1 MGQIPLNKPVFYDTD
16 CLECFLFV
24 DAGHILEELFSKII
38 IPEQVY
44 SEIMAE
50 NTPAIVKKNF
60 KNLKNRF
67 VEIKEI
73 SFREIGLRERND
85 LQEWIANNPIILG
98 EELLIIQKEF
108 DGFNDTNERLDL
120 LALDKNGNLVVI
132 ENKLDDSGRNVVW
145 QSLKYAGYCSS
156 LKKEDIKDIYSQYLS
171 KIGSSD
177 NAEDTIVE
185 FLNKA
190 DFSEVQLNQDLTQR
204 IILVAREFRKEVT
217 NTVIWA
223 RKYGMKIQ
231 CIKVVPYMINDQ
243 LIVDTEQIIPVKDIA
258 DIMIGYD
265 EKAQEDFKSKEDLA
279 NCQITRNEFWHIFI
293 PRFNE
298 KSNLFSG
305 RNIALNQY
313 DHWFS
318 TGSGISGVHFSF
330 LITKN
335 YAGIELG
342 ISGGTQAENK
352 KIYDYFYSYKDEI
365 ENSFGDK
372 LCWERLDN
380 KKMSRISYKLE
391 EVSVYDKED
400 WNKMMDFMEI
410 NMIKFEKAL
419 RKYINNYSKINK

>member
-1 MGQIPLNKPVFYDTD
+1 MFIVNSTD
-16 CLECFLFV
+16 
-24 DAGHILEELFSKII
+24 KTT
-38 IPEQVY
+38 
-44 SEIMAE
+44 SE
-50 NTPAIVKKNF
+50 V
-60 KNLKNRF
+60 
-67 VEIKEI
+67 KEI
-73 SFREIGLRERND
+73 SFREIGLRERSD

-177 NAEDTIVE
+177 NAEESIVE

-204 IILVAREFRKEVT
+204 IILVARQFRKEVT

-231 CIKVVPYMINDQ
+231 CIKIVPYMINNQ

-298 KSNLFSG
+298 KSSLFSG

-330 LITKN
+330 LITKS

-342 ISGGTQAENK
+342 ISGGTQEENK
-352 KIYDYFYSYKDEI
+352 KLRKAYNICDEANIDLKEKIKDLRKTLNERSYVT
-365 ENSFGDK
+365 
-372 LCWERLDN
+372 
-380 KKMSRISYKLE
+380 LE
-391 EVSVYDKED
+391 EKLTKAKELIKEMLSILLKENIEGVY
-400 WNKMMDFMEI
+400 EI
-410 NMIKFEKAL
+410 TEEAEQFLNSEVEQ
-419 RKYINNYSKINK
+419 

>member
-1 MGQIPLNKPVFYDTD
+1 MFLINSTD
-16 CLECFLFV
+16 KTT
-24 DAGHILEELFSKII
+24 S
-38 IPEQVY
+38 
-44 SEIMAE
+44 
-50 NTPAIVKKNF
+50 
-60 KNLKNRF
+60 
-67 VEIKEI
+67 EIKEI

-231 CIKVVPYMINDQ
+231 CIKVTPYLVNEQ
-243 LIVDTEQIIPVKDIA
+243 LIVDTDQIIPVKDIA
-258 DIMIGYD
+258 DVMIGYD

-298 KSNLFSG
+298 KSSLFSG
-305 RNIALNQY
+305 RNIDLNQY

-318 TGSGISGVHFSF
+318 TGSGVSGIHYSF

-342 ISGGTQAENK
+342 ITGGTQEENK
-352 KIYDYFYSYKDEI
+352 KAFDYLYGNKKEI
-365 ENSFGDK
+365 ETSFGSE
-372 LCWERLDN
+372 LSWERLSD
-380 KKMSRISYKLE
+380 KKMSRISYKLND
-391 EVSVYDKED
+391 VSIFEKED
-400 WNKMMDFMEI
+400 WEDMMIFMEE
-410 NMIKFEKAL
+410 NMLKFEKSL
-419 RKYINNYSKINK
+419 KKYINVLSKQGK

>member
-1 MGQIPLNKPVFYDTD
+1 MFLVNSTD
-16 CLECFLFV
+16 KTT
-24 DAGHILEELFSKII
+24 S
-38 IPEQVY
+38 
-44 SEIMAE
+44 
-50 NTPAIVKKNF
+50 
-60 KNLKNRF
+60 
-67 VEIKEI
+67 EIKEI
-73 SFREIGLRERND
+73 SFREVGLRERND

-120 LALDKNGNLVVI
+120 LALDKNGNLVVV
-132 ENKLDDSGRNVVW
+132 ENKLDNSGRNVVW

-177 NAEDTIVE
+177 NAEDSIVE

-265 EKAQEDFKSKEDLA
+265 AK
-279 NCQITRNEFWHIFI
+279 
-293 PRFNE
+293 
-298 KSNLFSG
+298 
-305 RNIALNQY
+305 
-313 DHWFS
+313 
-318 TGSGISGVHFSF
+318 
-330 LITKN
+330 
-335 YAGIELG
+335 
-342 ISGGTQAENK
+342 
-352 KIYDYFYSYKDEI
+352 
-365 ENSFGDK
+365 
-372 LCWERLDN
+372 
-380 KKMSRISYKLE
+380 
-391 EVSVYDKED
+391 
-400 WNKMMDFMEI
+400 
-410 NMIKFEKAL
+410 
-419 RKYINNYSKINK
+419 